1 MKEMN
6 AQFEKINIIVK
17 YGVIAFFFIFLP
29 FSADAET
36 YDPQSL
42 FSYTG
47 YLTTPSAYITEAQFS
62 LHYSY
67 FSFSYPI
74 NKRLSQTK
82 SEIWIFSSCLGLLP
96 FLECFFSVYVTPS
109 ININDIIPN
118 YGANKWR
125 SGGIKLKLLKEKR
138 VLPAFAVGLT
148 DPDIGK
154 LGASISSPNVMSS
167 YVVLSKH
174 YGSNKS
180 SVSIGYGFEEGSY
193 ARLKKLFGGCNVA
206 LKKNIS
212 LLVDYDGNL
221 WNGGLN
227 IHWKKISLMFSVSEG
242 FFVASRIGYGF
253 NLLED

>member
-1 MKEMN
+1 MKEIN
-6 AQFEKINIIVK
+6 TQFGRITIMVKYAIIV
-17 YGVIAFFFIFLP
+17 FFFIFIPLL
-29 FSADAET
+29 ADAET

-47 YLTTPSAYITEAQFS
+47 YLTTPSAYIAEAQFS

-82 SEIWIFSSCLGLLP
+82 SEIWIFSSCLGFLP
-96 FLECFFSVYVTPS
+96 FFECFFSVYVAPS

-118 YGANKWR
+118 YGADKWR

-138 VLPAFAVGLT
+138 LLPAFAMGLT

-154 LGASISSPNVMSS
+154 LGASISSPNVISS

-180 SVSIGYGFEEGSY
+180 SVSVGYGFERGNY
-193 ARLKKLFGGCNVA
+193 ARLEKLFGGCSLA

-212 LLVDYDGNL
+212 LLVDYDGKL
-221 WNGGLN
+221 WNGGFN